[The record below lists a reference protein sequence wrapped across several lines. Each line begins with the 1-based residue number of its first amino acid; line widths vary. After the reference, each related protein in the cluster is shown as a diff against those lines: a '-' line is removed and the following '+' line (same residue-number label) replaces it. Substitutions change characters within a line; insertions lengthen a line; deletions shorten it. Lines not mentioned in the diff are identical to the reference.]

1 MAYRFLHRSLLF
13 CLVVHLLAMLSM
25 ATVLAPAMNMAT
37 ETASRATWVAN
48 HPWMWRLGWLPWQG
62 CALGDLLVSFALVW
76 WAWSHPTRRRFVTR
90 LWATLALVLTI
101 SAIIPEQWAE
111 SYAVVWMPTLTLE
124 AYAARESWFLVMTG
138 TCGGLAYAGMLA
150 FWVLCAAT
158 AAPSSRWKIALLAVA
173 AIDTA
178 LFIVAGIDIW
188 RVTRLPGYPGF
199 EVVEILNMVAFPLLL
214 LVNVLLA
221 GVLGQAAGRD
231 FLGGVRDML
240 RPLPFLPIRSDIT
253 DVVYLNWWVPTQ
265 RVRHLLPSPLVLDQR
280 NGMTALSILHY
291 RHGGFGW
298 AFLGPLRRL
307 LPAPTQSNW
316 RLYCEGDSIYFLH
329 TLISNPMVAVGARL
343 FSDGLPAVWDARLVH
358 LRHGDRISVAA
369 SRLDLEATVVE
380 DPSLKLHPDT
390 KYLIERNG
398 AIDSDPIWGTVRLS
412 MIDIPIDLDSIR
424 PARVAHVTSGV
435 LDAIVEG
442 CRCFAFVV
450 PQVRFTAQGE
460 QVKSRVPAAHATG
473 T

>member
-1 MAYRFLHRSLLF
+1 
-13 CLVVHLLAMLSM
+13 MLSM
-25 ATVLAPAMNMAT
+25 ATVLAPAMDMGA
-37 ETASRATWVAN
+37 ELASRAAWVAD
-48 HPWMWRLGWLPWQG
+48 HPWVWRLGWLPWQG
-62 CALGDLLVSFALVW
+62 CALSDILVSCALVW
-76 WAWSHPTRRRFVTR
+76 WTWNCPTQRKTATR
-90 LWATLALVLTI
+90 LWATLALVMTI
-101 SAIIPEQWAE
+101 CAVIPEQWAE
-111 SYAVVWMPTLTLE
+111 AYAVVWMPTLALE
-124 AYAARESWFLVMTG
+124 AYAAREAWFLVMTG

-150 FWVLCAAT
+150 FWVLCAAA

-188 RVTRLPGYPGF
+188 RVTRLPGYSGF
-199 EVVEILNMVAFPLLL
+199 EVVEILNMVAFLLL
-214 LVNVLLA
+214 LMVNVLLA

-240 RPLPFLPIRSDIT
+240 RPLPFLLIRSDIT

-265 RVRHLLPSPLVLDQR
+265 RVRHFLPSPLVLDQR

-291 RHGGFGW
+291 RHEGFGW

-307 LPAPTQSNW
+307 LPGPIQSNW

-329 TLISNPMVAVGARL
+329 TSISSPMVAVGACL

-369 SRLDLEATVVE
+369 SRPDLDATVVE
-380 DPSLKLHPDT
+380 DLGLKLHPDA

-398 AIDSDPIWGTVRLS
+398 AIDSDPIWGIVRLS
-412 MIDIPIDLDSIR
+412 AIDIPIDLDSVR
-424 PARVAHVTSGV
+424 PARVTHVASGP
-435 LDAIVEG
+435 LDAIVKG
-442 CRCFAFVV
+442 CSCFAFVV
-450 PQVRFTAQGE
+450 PQVRFTAHGE
-460 QVKSRVPAAHATG
+460 QTVNRVPPGNSPDA
-473 T
+473 